1 MTAFPAIQA
10 RARVYDLP
18 MRTSSEVQL
27 TNGARVSWLRGEVA
41 SNAPLTI
48 TFLALT
54 VAVAG
59 SISAHYRTVKQHTGF
74 SIDIA
79 QWQSHPNLYDVT
91 PANQGYRYV
100 NPPALVPNGFGL
112 FDVTIEL
119 TTFF

>member
-10 RARVYDLP
+10 RARVYNLP

-41 SNAPLTI
+41 SNAPFGV

-54 VAVAG
+54 VAVAE
-59 SISAHYRTVKQHTGF
+59 SIRTHYRAVEQHTGF

-91 PANQGYRYV
+91 PANQNYRYV
-100 NPPALVPNGFGL
+100 NPPSFVPTDFGL